1 MFHKHFRFL
10 FTGAI
15 ALAIVVAALLPGQAT
30 SASPVPVPGLM
41 GWQRT
46 NVSGFGNSA
55 FGGAHAMAIFND
67 QLYAGAANFS
77 TGTGASIWRSPDG
90 SNWSPAMTGGF
101 GLPAANPI
109 VLGMMAFKS
118 YLYAGTGWG
127 GPTNT
132 GPGQLWRS
140 PNGTTWDQVT
150 GNGLGVSTGG
160 IGSFA
165 IYGDT
170 LYTGTCNGGS
180 PGAQIMRSS
189 TGASNT
195 WTSVVTGGLNSTNNT
210 CVTSLKEFN
219 GALYASVENM
229 TTGAQ
234 IWRSTTGNSGTW
246 TQVNTSGFGSAA
258 NDFVGGFAIYQGYL
272 YIGTRNFATGAQL
285 WRSNNGTNW
294 GPVMQ
299 NGFGDLNNEK
309 VESLY
314 VFNGTLYAGLNNL
327 VTGLEVWATTDGV
340 TWGQVNQ
347 NGFGD
352 SDNQHTLW
360 SNETIDFHNS
370 LYIGVFNGP
379 DGLGIWRRLP
389 IFGDVPAAYWAG
401 SFVERLYAA
410 GITGGCST
418 TPLNYCPEETV
429 TRAQMA
435 VFLLRGIHGA
445 SYAPPA
451 VGAGTGFGDVPP
463 SYWSAAFIKQLA
475 AEGITTGCGNGNY
488 CPEHPVTRAQMAV
501 FLLRSKHGA
510 SYSPPSVGAGTGF
523 GDVPPDYW
531 AATWIKQLVTEG
543 ITSGCGSGNYC
554 PEQPVTRAQMAVFL
568 VRTFNLP

>member
-1 MFHKHFRFL
+1 MFSKYFHVSTAGL
-10 FTGAI
+10 I
-15 ALAIVVAALLPGQAT
+15 ALALVAALLPGQAA
-30 SASPVPVPGLM
+30 SAAPAPGLM
-41 GWQRT
+41 GWEQA
-46 NVSGFGNSA
+46 NVSGFGNPA
-55 FGGAHAMAIFND
+55 FSSTFSMAVFNG
-67 QLYAGAANFS
+67 QLYAGASNFA
-77 TGTGASIWRSPDG
+77 GAGASIWRSLDG
-90 SNWSPAMTGGF
+90 SNWSPVMTGGF
-101 GLPAANPI
+101 GLPAVNYA
-109 VLGMMAFKS
+109 VLGMIPFKG

-127 GPTNT
+127 GPSGTSA
-132 GPGQLWRS
+132 GQIWRS
-140 PNGTTWDQVT
+140 PNGTTWNQIT
-150 GNGLGVSTGG
+150 GSGLGVTAGAL
-160 IGSFA
+160 GSFA
-165 IYGDT
+165 VYGDT
-170 LYTGTCNGGS
+170 LYVGRCSNNGATS
-180 PGAQIMRSS
+180 GAQILRSP
-189 TGASNT
+189 TGDSGT
-195 WTSVVTGGLNSTNNT
+195 WTSVVTGGLTTTENT

-219 GALYASVENM
+219 GALYAAVENAA
-229 TTGAQ
+229 TGAQ

-272 YIGTRNFATGAQL
+272 YIGTRNFGTGAQL
-285 WRSNNGTNW
+285 WRSDNGTNW

-299 NGFGDLNNEK
+299 NGFGDVNNQK

-314 VFNGTLYAGLNNL
+314 AFNGMLYAGLNNL

-340 TWGQVNQ
+340 AWGQVNSD
-347 NGFGD
+347 GFGD
-352 SDNQHTLW
+352 RDNQSTLW
-360 SNETIDFHNS
+360 SNETVDFNNS
-370 LYIGVFNGP
+370 LYMGVFNGA
-379 DGLGIWRRLP
+379 DGAEIWRRLP

-418 TPLNYCPEETV
+418 SSLNYCPEEIV

-463 SYWSAAFIKQLA
+463 SYWSATFIKQLA

-510 SYSPPSVGAGTGF
+510 SYTPPDVGAGTGF

-531 AATWIKQLVTEG
+531 AAAWIKQLVTEG
-543 ITSGCGSGNYC
+543 ITSGCGSGDYC

-568 VRTFNLP
+568 VRTFSLP